1 MIAFLDGTLTTK
13 GHDSVV
19 VNVGGIGFLVRVSSR
34 TLDSLPRTGAR
45 VHLPTQF
52 MIRDEAPVLFGF
64 SDEQELD
71 MFLDLVGVSGVGPRV
86 ALAILGFMEPQELA
100 SAIMRGDSADIAR
113 VPGVGKKTAARLC
126 VDLSSKMERYIR
138 DGQSVLSRDDDELV
152 SALMSL
158 GYSLRDAADAASST
172 ASQADQPLEDRLK
185 LALRTMTER

>member
-19 VNVGGIGFLVRVSSR
+19 VNVGGIGFFVRVSSR
-34 TLDSLPRTGAR
+34 TLDSLPHTGAR

-71 MFLDLVGVSGVGPRV
+71 MFLDLVGVSGVGPRL

-152 SALMSL
+152 AALMSL

-185 LALRTMTER
+185 FALRAITER

>member
-152 SALMSL
+152 AALMSL